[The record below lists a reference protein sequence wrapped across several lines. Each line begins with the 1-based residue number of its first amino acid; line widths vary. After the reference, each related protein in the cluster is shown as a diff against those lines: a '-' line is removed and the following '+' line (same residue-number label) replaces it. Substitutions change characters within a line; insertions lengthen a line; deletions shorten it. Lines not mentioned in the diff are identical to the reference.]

1 MLVAVMGLWGTAIGA
16 RLYFLQVHESAQ
28 FRERATKQ
36 QQQTLDISP
45 PRGRIYDRNESELA
59 ASITVKS
66 VFAVPSEV
74 QNVENTARVLSSITG
89 LSRSEITGKLKAA
102 DRRFVYIKRKVS
114 SEEASSIEEADLNGI
129 HFEDESQRFYPNG
142 ELASQVLGYVGLDE
156 QGLGGIE
163 NKYNSIIEGKE
174 GKVVYLTDARRKS
187 FNQIAQP
194 AQPGANL
201 VITIDK
207 NIQHFVEQEVRDAAE
222 RTRAK
227 GIYVIVMDS

>member
-1 MLVAVMGLWGTAIGA
+1 
-16 RLYFLQVHESAQ
+16 
-28 FRERATKQ
+28 
-36 QQQTLDISP
+36 
-45 PRGRIYDRNESELA
+45 
-59 ASITVKS
+59 
-66 VFAVPSEV
+66 
-74 QNVENTARVLSSITG
+74 
-89 LSRSEITGKLKAA
+89 
-102 DRRFVYIKRKVS
+102 
-114 SEEASSIEEADLNGI
+114 DLNGI

-142 ELASQVLGYVGLDE
+142 ELAAQVLGYVGLDE

-174 GKVVYLTDARRKS
+174 GKVVYLTDARRKI

-227 GIYVIVMDS
+227 GIYVIIMDPQNGEILGMASYPTFNPNDYKTSDPESRQNGVISHTYEPGSTF